1 MKVLYDHQIFTQQ
14 NYGGISLYFCE
25 LMNQFSK
32 DPSVNL
38 SIALKYTY
46 NENLLRMPQ
55 LNKYW
60 SDKSDFLSNNQLFSF
75 IKGMSHRNILNFAL
89 NNKFIHINQNE
100 SVRSL
105 KQGNFDILHPT
116 YFNPYFLKHLG
127 KKPYVL
133 TVYDMIYE
141 RFPMYFPSD
150 DPIIEWKKTLIGNAS
165 SIIAISEC
173 TKK

>member
-1 MKVLYDHQIFTQQ
+1 MGVYLVI
-14 NYGGISLYFCE
+14 FCE

-46 NENLLRMPQ
+46 NENLLRMPH

-60 SDKSDFLSNNQLFSF
+60 SDKSDFLSNNQLFSV
-75 IKGMSHRNILNFAL
+75 IKGMSHRNILNFSL

-116 YFNPYFLKHLG
+116 YFNP
-127 KKPYVL
+127 V
-133 TVYDMIYE
+133 
-141 RFPMYFPSD
+141 FPETPR
-150 DPIIEWKKTLIGNAS
+150 KKTLCFNRL
-165 SIIAISEC
+165 
-173 TKK
+173 